1 MQYAAVKEDIPNKA
15 VQPQARPSALSLVEL
30 TTANALKTA
39 QKIPYMS
46 SPSYNSSFTLLRLAE
61 QFLSQFA
68 IEGPANSSSE

>member
-1 MQYAAVKEDIPNKA
+1 M
-15 VQPQARPSALSLVEL
+15 EL